1 MNITRKLIIS
11 HWLQSMYVYL
21 NVICIIYSVFILNIL
36 KNIDYNDRTHR
47 GYDKQSPTNLSHKL
61 DQTHSDWFT
70 SYFYQLIDIYLGGGV
85 IDVWCNTT
93 LIV

>member
-1 MNITRKLIIS
+1 MIAKY
-11 HWLQSMYVYL
+11 MYL
-21 NVICIIYSVFILNIL
+21 NVICILYSVFILNIL
-36 KNIDYNDRTHR
+36 QTFITTYKDGTQR
-47 GYDKQSPTNLSHKL
+47 GYNKQSPTNLSHKL

>member
-1 MNITRKLIIS
+1 M
-11 HWLQSMYVYL
+11 Q
-21 NVICIIYSVFILNIL
+21 SVFILSIYPKYFTNIY
-36 KNIDYNDRTHR
+36 YNDGTQR
-47 GYDKQSPTNLSHKL
+47 GYNKQSPTNLSHKL